1 MKNSLRF
8 RASVGKF
15 LCLLCCLAMMVMLVP
30 SSAYAGG
37 TGQNQLVEADGG
49 NNGGNSGNNNALY
62 DSAGEVGKLTEN
74 VEQIAGGLE
83 GNLTSIIL
91 AVVPIALLGVI
102 LTILF
107 TKNDKKIQAAI
118 SIAGT
123 IILCVIAV
131 YIIRADVINKIAKSL
146 FEGIL

>member
-30 SSAYAGG
+30 GSVYADR
-37 TGQNQLVEADGG
+37 TGQNQLVENGGGG
-49 NNGGNSGNNNALY
+49 NNGNSNELY
-62 DSAGEVGKLTEN
+62 DSTGEIGTFVGN
-74 VEQIAGGLE
+74 VEQIAGGVE
-83 GNLTSIIL
+83 GSLTSIIL
-91 AVVPIALLGVI
+91 AVVPIALLGVV

-118 SIAGT
+118 SVAGT
-123 IILCVIAV
+123 IILCAIAV
-131 YIIRADVINKIAKSL
+131 YVIRAGVINKIAESL
-146 FEGIL
+146 FSNIL